1 MTNYDNPLNS
11 VFKALTDPTR
21 RAVLMRLSRGPLSMK
36 ELAKPFNM
44 ALPSF
49 SQHLDVLEGCGL
61 VKSSKTG
68 RIRTY
73 ALKTKQLKTAEHWL
87 SKYRKQWEQRL
98 DSLDNYLKTMKE
110 E

>member
-1 MTNYDNPLNS
+1 MTNYNNPLNS

-21 RAVLMRLSRGPLSMK
+21 RAVLERLSHGPLSMK

-49 SQHLDVLEGCGL
+49 SQHLDVLEECGL

-73 ALKTKQLKTAEHWL
+73 VLKTKQLKTAETWL

-98 DSLDNYLKTMKE
+98 ASLDNYLKTMKE

>member
-1 MTNYDNPLNS
+1 MTNYNNSLNS
-11 VFKALTDPTR
+11 VFRALTDPTR
-21 RAVLMRLSRGPLSMK
+21 RAVLDHLSRGPLSVK
-36 ELAKPFNM
+36 QLAKPFKM

-49 SQHLDVLEGCGL
+49 SQHLDVLEECGL

-73 ALKTKQLKTAEHWL
+73 VLETKQLKTAEHWL
-87 SKYRKQWEQRL
+87 SIHRKQWEQRL
-98 DSLDNYLKTMKE
+98 DALDEYLKTMKE